1 MMVQAKSL
9 WAVRPCRRLPLGQA
23 FAKAL
28 AMTAVLILLIALGAF
43 AATMSGGVLAL
54 KLEGK
59 LPLVLGFSAGAV
71 IGVAFFDLAPE
82 AFAAG
87 SGLYTPRTLL
97 TVAALGFFLYTL
109 VDRLV
114 ARHDCEGQANPARG
128 LIGAASFSA
137 HSILDGFAMGVAF
150 QASRE
155 MGLIVA
161 AAVLAHDFADGLN
174 TVNVVIKNG
183 GTRAFALRWLA
194 VDAIAPVVGASFS
207 LLLTPDRGVLAVL
220 LALFC
225 GFFLH
230 IGASGL
236 LPESH
241 RAYPRPSTTLATLL
255 GAGFLYF
262 VTWLVR

>member
-1 MMVQAKSL
+1 MN
-9 WAVRPCRRLPLGQA
+9 
-23 FAKAL
+23 
-28 AMTAVLILLIALGAF
+28 AVLILAIALGAF
-43 AATMSGGVLAL
+43 AATMLGGVMAL
-54 KLEGK
+54 KLAGK
-59 LPLVLGFSAGAV
+59 LPLVMGFSAGAV

-82 AFAAG
+82 ALEAG
-87 SGLYTPRTLL
+87 RGLYAPRTLL
-97 TVAALGFFLYTL
+97 AIAALGFFLYTML
-109 VDRLV
+109 DRLV

-137 HSILDGFAMGVAF
+137 HSLLDGFAMGIAF

-155 MGLIVA
+155 IGLVVA

-174 TVNVVIKNG
+174 TVNVVMKNG
-183 GTRAFALRWLA
+183 GTRRFALRWLA
-194 VDAIAPVVGASFS
+194 VDAIAPVAGAGLS
-207 LLLTPDRGVLAVL
+207 LLITPVDGLLALL

-241 RAYPRPSTTLATLL
+241 RAYPRLSTTIATLL
-255 GAGFLYF
+255 GAGFLYA
-262 VTWLVR
+262 VTALVR

>member
-1 MMVQAKSL
+1 
-9 WAVRPCRRLPLGQA
+9 
-23 FAKAL
+23 
-28 AMTAVLILLIALGAF
+28 MTAPLILAIALGAF
-43 AATMSGGVLAL
+43 AATMTGGVLAL

-59 LPLVLGFSAGAV
+59 LPLVMGFSAGAV
-71 IGVAFFDLAPE
+71 IGVAFFDLGPE
-82 AFAAG
+82 ALDAG
-87 SGLYTPRTLL
+87 MGHYTPRTLL
-97 TVAALGFFLYTL
+97 AVAALGFFLYTAL
-109 VDRLV
+109 DRLV

-137 HSILDGFAMGVAF
+137 HSVLDGFAMGVAF

-155 MGLIVA
+155 IGLIVA

-174 TVNVVIKNG
+174 TVNVVTRNG
-183 GTRAFALRWLA
+183 GSRAFALRWLA
-194 VDAIAPVVGASFS
+194 MDAVAPVIGASLS
-207 LLLTPDRGVLAVL
+207 LLITPGAGMLSLL

-241 RAYPRPSTTLATLL
+241 RAHPRAAT
-255 GAGFLYF
+255 
-262 VTWLVR
+262 